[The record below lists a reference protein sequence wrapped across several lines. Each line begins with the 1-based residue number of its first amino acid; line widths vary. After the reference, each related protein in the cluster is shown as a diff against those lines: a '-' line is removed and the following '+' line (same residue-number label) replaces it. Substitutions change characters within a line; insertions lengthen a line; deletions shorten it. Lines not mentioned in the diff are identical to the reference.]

1 MVSQLRKVEIDEKQL
16 LLLSPNFLLL
26 FCYFFCKR
34 PFLKEKYFCCFIG
47 NHLVDGLFRQ
57 IIFKKGD
64 HVNKKVK
71 NSLKNEIYE
80 CYVVRISQQ
89 HALIFLFLLKYR
101 R

>member
-1 MVSQLRKVEIDEKQL
+1 MKNNFYCCPSIFAFVL
-16 LLLSPNFLLL
+16 L
-26 FCYFFCKR
+26 FFCKR

>member
-1 MVSQLRKVEIDEKQL
+1 M
-16 LLLSPNFLLL
+16 
-26 FCYFFCKR
+26 
-34 PFLKEKYFCCFIG
+34 G

-80 CYVVRISQQ
+80 CYVVRILQQ
-89 HALIFLFLLKYR
+89 HALIVLLLLKYR